1 MQKRKKYKRI
11 VKVLMIQTLMLF
23 LLSTNVFANSV
34 QNTSS
39 IETEAYNNAV
49 AEGGDTGKSGD
60 EVFDS
65 GILFAIKWL
74 NKVGL
79 VVALIGLIQF
89 AIAIKSQNPES
100 KTSGIQFFVVG
111 CMIASIATETFAKS
125 LGLL

>member
-1 MQKRKKYKRI
+1 MEKRKKYKRL
-11 VKVLMIQTLMLF
+11 VKVFMIQTLMLF
-23 LLSTNVFANSV
+23 LLSTNVFA
-34 QNTSS
+34 TSS
-39 IETEAYNNAV
+39 IETEVYNNV
-49 AEGGDTGKSGD
+49 VTEGGDTGRSGD

-89 AIAIKSQNPES
+89 AISIKSQNPES

-111 CMIASIATETFAKS
+111 CMIASIATKTFATS
-125 LGLL
+125 IGLL